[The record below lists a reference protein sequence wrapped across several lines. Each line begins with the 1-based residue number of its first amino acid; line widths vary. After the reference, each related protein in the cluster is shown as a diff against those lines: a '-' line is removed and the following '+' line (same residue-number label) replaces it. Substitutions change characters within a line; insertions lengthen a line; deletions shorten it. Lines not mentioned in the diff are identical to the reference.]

1 MRFLRVS
8 AFTAAFATV
17 LSGCSVQTS
26 GPETGTV
33 GLNWQL
39 SSEPQGVMP

>member
-1 MRFLRVS
+1 MRFVRVF
-8 AFTAAFATV
+8 AFVVAFATS

-26 GPETGTV
+26 GPESGTV